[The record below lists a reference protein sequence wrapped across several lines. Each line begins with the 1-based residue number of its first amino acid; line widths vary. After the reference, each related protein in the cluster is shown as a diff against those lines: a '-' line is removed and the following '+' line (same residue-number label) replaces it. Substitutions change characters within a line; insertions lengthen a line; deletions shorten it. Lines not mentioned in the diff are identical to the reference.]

1 MAVIQ
6 RWRSDTV
13 FHKGESGQKRRQRS
27 NAGGTGGAATHRVH
41 VRPRP
46 PAAHAAPV
54 PPPPAVPPR
63 LQPPPPP
70 PPKLPTPLTQP
81 ANAHGRAADPAGGRP
96 RPVRAGSRA
105 RKNGSNPAGAAPTKP
120 RRAGPGGRHPPMRGE
135 LPRAQKNWS
144 KRKWSTVA
152 MKWGQRV
159 AASADAGTLACG
171 RGRARA
177 GRWRRRGGGGGGAKR
192 TWSNGRNPRK
202 RRSKADEQQAD
213 AGNGQNLGGSEGPGG
228 SRAGQKQTGRN
239 WLAKPAVKW
248 SNGRMSGGRRTG
260 R

>member
-177 GRWRRRGGGGGGAKR
+177 GRWRRRGGGGGVGGGGGG
-192 TWSNGRNPRK
+192 GRFK
-202 RRSKADEQQAD
+202 TEVVKRSK
-213 AGNGQNLGGSEGPGG
+213 PP
-228 SRAGQKQTGRN
+228 KT
-239 WLAKPAVKW
+239 AVK
-248 SNGRMSGGRRTG
+248 SR
-260 R
+260 